1 MKGEEEWWKEE
12 GGGMGRGM
20 RRGNVAWCAAGVIV
34 IVIVNVEVAGEA
46 DLLFGGGKRE

>member
-1 MKGEEEWWKEE
+1 MV
-12 GGGMGRGM
+12 GRGR
-20 RRGNVAWCAAGVIV
+20 RRGNVAWCAAGVWRWGRLSVIV